1 MRGKIF
7 LMHSRISI
15 RVGQSINLNK
25 VKSRISG
32 DQFFHTL
39 NQAAKTV
46 ETAFDFVSNVCPCQK
61 EAKTFLH

>member
-1 MRGKIF
+1 
-7 LMHSRISI
+7 MHSRISI
-15 RVGQSINLNK
+15 RVGRSINLTSDMNK
-25 VKSRISG
+25 VKRRISG
-32 DQFFHTL
+32 DLFFHTL